1 MIYVR
6 QVVRNKI
13 PNGCLCCTMS
23 AGCVFFFYIFTS
35 IMGKT
40 TGQLGGM
47 LFRGPRKNLLN
58 IEIYPNYGVDTQI
71 IFFPFPEKTEN

>member
-1 MIYVR
+1 MIYVH
-6 QVVRNKI
+6 QVVRKKI

-23 AGCVFFFYIFTS
+23 AGCVYFYIFTS

-40 TGQLGGM
+40 TGTGM
-47 LFRGPRKNLLN
+47 LFHGPRKNLLN

-71 IFFPFPEKTEN
+71 IFFPFLEKTEN